1 MNILQSLLGQY
12 RGLRRENYILFFG
25 RIVTNLGSMIYP
37 VLTLILSQKMGM
49 DATQVALVT
58 TVSGIVILP
67 AGIIGGRIADRYNKK
82 NAIIICDIVSIVLF
96 LVCGCMPLSMVS
108 IVLLTV
114 ASAFQSAE
122 GPVYNALIADITV
135 SENREKAYSLMYL
148 GANLGLALS
157 PMIAGILFKDYL
169 WLSFI
174 LSGLSIGCSTVL
186 IALQVKDISKAVDR
200 GAGAAYQE
208 EKNELSL
215 WTLLR
220 QNKVLLLYAVIT
232 GVYYAVYGQYS
243 YIMPLDM
250 GKIHGE
256 DSALLFGTVSSLNCI
271 EVVVLTPILTALFRK
286 CRHTVKSLM
295 GIVLVLSGY
304 VTFLIFLGYVP
315 FYYVA
320 MSLFTLGEILHA
332 ITDGPYTSNRMP
344 ASHRGRINGFITT
357 LQGIL
362 YGIVMMVLGLL
373 YDNMGSVA
381 AWLLIFGLLGVAVLG
396 CIIMIPLDK
405 KRYPDLY

>member
-1 MNILQSLLGQY
+1 MNLLRGLLGQY
-12 RGLRRENYILFFG
+12 GGLRNENYILFFG
-25 RIVTNLGSMIYP
+25 RVVTNLGSMIYP

-58 TVSGIVILP
+58 TLSGIVILP

-82 NAIIICDIVSIVLF
+82 NAIVICDIVSILLF
-96 LVCGCMPLSMVS
+96 VVCGCIPLSMVS
-108 IVLLTV
+108 IVLLTT

-122 GPVYNALIADITV
+122 GPMYNALIADITV

-157 PMIAGILFKDYL
+157 PVIAGLLFKDYL

-186 IALQVKDISKAVDR
+186 IAWKVKDISRETDFSA
-200 GAGAAYQE
+200 AAAYQE
-208 EKNELSL
+208 EKTQLSL
-215 WTLLR
+215 AGMLK
-220 QNKVLLLYAVIT
+220 QNKLLLLYAVVT
-232 GVYYAVYGQYS
+232 GIYYAVYGQYG

-271 EVVVLTPILTALFRK
+271 EVVILTPILTALFRK
-286 CRHTVKSLM
+286 FSHTVKSLM
-295 GIVLVLSGY
+295 GIVLVLVGY
-304 VTFLIFLGYVP
+304 VTFLVFLGYVP

-320 MSLFTLGEILHA
+320 MSLFTLGEILHT
-332 ITDGPYTSNRMP
+332 ITNGPYTANRMP
-344 ASHRGRINGFITT
+344 ASHRGRINGLIST

-362 YGIVMMVLGLL
+362 YGVVMLVLGFL
-373 YDNMGSVA
+373 YDNLGNVA
-381 AWLLIFGLLGVAVLG
+381 AWLLIFGLLGLAILG
-396 CIIMIPLDK
+396 SAILIPLDK